1 MEDLPD
7 ETPCAFE
14 IPPGLMVTCPGLRAG
29 GHEPEPGADAK
40 SGLAASGATG
50 SAGPRGPELFGP
62 TSPSR
67 GLAGNQ
73 CGDGTSGGG
82 SRSDRIGAV
91 AGPVC
96 AGDRDDQCR
105 EPSKGRGWAGETGI
119 GARRDKIGRASC
131 RERG

>member
-1 MEDLPD
+1 CTTLFPY
-7 ETPCAFE
+7 TTLFRS

-82 SRSDRIGAV
+82 SRSDRIGAR
-91 AGPVC
+91 AGQVWDG
-96 AGDRDDQCR
+96 ARGAQCR
-105 EPSKGRGWAGETGI
+105 VRSTG
-119 GARRDKIGRASC
+119 
-131 RERG
+131 